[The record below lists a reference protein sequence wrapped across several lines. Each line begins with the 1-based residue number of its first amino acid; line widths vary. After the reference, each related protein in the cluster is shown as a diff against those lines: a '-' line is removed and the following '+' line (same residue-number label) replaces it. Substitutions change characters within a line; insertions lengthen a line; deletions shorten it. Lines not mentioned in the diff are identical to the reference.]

1 MASKASSA
9 GPDPTRLP
17 PAVLVVEDDQDVAMT
32 INDVVE
38 ERGYRAIC
46 VPNGRAALSA
56 LELERPAL
64 MLVDL
69 FMPVMNGA
77 EFLKVVKKTPR
88 LASIPRVIMTAR
100 QRPDDRHQGR
110 RHRPVQA
117 GRLRRADGASAAIL
131 RARPSAS
138 AMTLATP
145 RHRGRGQGRG
155 RWWLIAT
162 LAAAVATTS
171 AACKSNA
178 TLGPPD
184 SFLVLGPVGGPGAKP
199 SQSKTGL
206 PVFEALPVDDPHA
219 VPVHQQLAIGFGGE
233 VLRTDYLAKQLVRD
247 IQVGGRG
254 YGPGPRAAAAEP
266 TVLVLGGRAPA
277 GAPIGWALA
286 MDGTF
291 GAKDHLNTH
300 WAGLDAYPDHDPAL
314 PQTLAGVLGLMAA
327 ARVANANE
335 ALASHPLVVGYA
347 RALEVIAREWR
358 VGDGPAGMVQTAA
371 GTAAQR
377 QLFTAV
383 RGNSFVLGADGM
395 PRAPGEL
402 LGDPGVTATVL
413 YRLAQSKTVGRK
425 VAPDDVY
432 APFVKDRVP
441 EGVSPAAVLGP
452 FRNFQAKL
460 LSAWARAVLE
470 GNPPR
475 DIADLVDAYGRAL
488 PAERSEVVRIFVVT
502 TFGATVKAGGVRPPD
517 RDPGTALPELTAL
530 AAQVAAGKLSSHA
543 ALAAP

>member
-1 MASKASSA
+1 M
-9 GPDPTRLP
+9 R
-17 PAVLVVEDDQDVAMT
+17 
-32 INDVVE
+32 I
-38 ERGYRAIC
+38 
-46 VPNGRAALSA
+46 
-56 LELERPAL
+56 
-64 MLVDL
+64 
-69 FMPVMNGA
+69 
-77 EFLKVVKKTPR
+77 
-88 LASIPRVIMTAR
+88 
-100 QRPDDRHQGR
+100 
-110 RHRPVQA
+110 
-117 GRLRRADGASAAIL
+117 
-131 RARPSAS
+131 
-138 AMTLATP
+138 ATP
-145 RHRGRGQGRG
+145 RRRGHCGG
-155 RWWLIAT
+155 WWLALT
-162 LAAAVATTS
+162 LTAVAVTT
-171 AACKSNA
+171 APGCKGNA

-184 SFLVLGPVGGPGAKP
+184 SFLVLGPVGAPGAKP
-199 SQSKTGL
+199 TESKTGL
-206 PVFEALPVDDPHA
+206 PVLEALPLDDPHA
-219 VPVHQQLAIGFGGE
+219 VPVHQQLAIGFAGE

-254 YGPGPRAAAAEP
+254 YGAKPRAAAAEP

-277 GAPIGWALA
+277 GAPIQSALA
-286 MDGTF
+286 MNGTF
-291 GAKDHLNTH
+291 GAKDYLNAH
-300 WAGLDAYPDHDPAL
+300 WAALDAYPDHDLAL
-314 PQTLAGVLGLMAA
+314 PQTLAGVLGVMAA
-327 ARVANANE
+327 SRVANADE
-335 ALASHPLVVGYA
+335 ALASHPLVLGYA

-358 VGDGPAGMVQTAA
+358 VGDGPAGMVPMGA

-383 RGNSFVLGADGM
+383 RENRFVVGADGL
-395 PRAPGEL
+395 PRPPGEL

-470 GNPPR
+470 GKPPR

-488 PAERSEVVRIFVVT
+488 PAERGEVVRIFVVT